1 MNVTG
6 RRSRPIPDGK
16 GGYFVEEIEAG
27 AFKRA
32 IEKAEE
38 IKILLNHKWDNI
50 LGGTKSN
57 LKLKEDVIGLR
68 AHAVITDPT
77 VVKKAKE
84 GRLRGWSFRFFKPK
98 EARASLD
105 NGMELRKITDLE
117 IDEVSLIDERMRPW
131 YESTTVEARSE
142 GKEEIIFEV
151 RAEEFDTEIV
161 GLETDKPDNSKLKD
175 IIKKYGGNV

>member
-1 MNVTG
+1 MTG

-16 GGYFVEEIEAG
+16 GGYFLEEIEAG

-38 IKILLNHKWDNI
+38 IKILLNHSWENV

-57 LKLKEDVIGLR
+57 LELKEDVIGLR
-68 AHAVITDPT
+68 AHSVITDPA
-77 VVKKAKE
+77 VIKAAKE

-98 EARASLD
+98 ETRANLE

-131 YESTTVEARSE
+131 YESTTVEARAGE
-142 GKEEIIFEV
+142 DEVVTMEI
-151 RAEEFDTEIV
+151 RAEEFEADYIGFEDKK
-161 GLETDKPDNSKLKD
+161 EKPDNSKLKEL
-175 IIKKYGGNV
+175 IKKYGGNV